1 VEPNEP
7 LTESSGEEKL
17 KNVYD
22 VFAERGF
29 VEQVTDEAELRCLL
43 QNEHVTCYIG
53 FDPTATSLHIGS
65 LVPIMALM
73 HMQEC
78 GHRPIILIGGG
89 TGLIGDPSGKSEM
102 RQILTREEI
111 DYNATCLQK
120 QLSRY
125 MDFGK
130 GKAILLNNAEWLTG
144 LKYIEFLRDI
154 GRHFS
159 VNKMLAAESYRT
171 RLETGLNFIE
181 FNYMLLQAYDFLHLF
196 THYGC
201 VLQMGGND
209 QWGNM
214 LAGSDLIR
222 RVEGKNAFS
231 ITFPLITTSH
241 GYKMGKTEKGTVWLD
256 PELTSPH
263 EYYQFWINTDDSDVE
278 RFLALFTFLPM
289 KEIEEVRNLIDS
301 RLNMAKAVLAFEAT
315 KITHGQ
321 EAAIAAWKMST
332 TAFNTKSVEKG
343 LFPSCSIPREADS
356 DVRGWAD
363 ITIPS
368 LTLKASGTVIP
379 STKKSR
385 AELEKG
391 IPAFKLACEV
401 GLAGTSG
408 EARRL
413 IAQGGIYVNDRPIEE
428 FDEKITINDLNEH
441 GEIHLRKGK
450 KKHALITVK

>member
-1 VEPNEP
+1 
-7 LTESSGEEKL
+7 L

-22 VFAERGF
+22 VFTERGF
-29 VEQVTDEAELRCLL
+29 VEQVTDEAELRSLL

-111 DYNATCLQK
+111 DYNASCLQK
-120 QLSRY
+120 QLSTY

-256 PELTSPH
+256 AELTSPY

-321 EAAIAAWKMST
+321 EAAIAAWNMST

-343 LFPSCSIPREADS
+343 FFPSCSIPREADS
-356 DVRGWAD
+356 DVRGS
-363 ITIPS
+363 IS
-368 LTLKASGTVIP
+368 C
-379 STKKSR
+379 R
-385 AELEKG
+385 QE
-391 IPAFKLACEV
+391 
-401 GLAGTSG
+401 
-408 EARRL
+408 
-413 IAQGGIYVNDRPIEE
+413 
-428 FDEKITINDLNEH
+428 
-441 GEIHLRKGK
+441 
-450 KKHALITVK
+450 

>member
-1 VEPNEP
+1 M
-7 LTESSGEEKL
+7 

-22 VFAERGF
+22 VFTERGF
-29 VEQVTDEAELRCLL
+29 IEQVTDEAELRSLL

-73 HMQEC
+73 HMQEY

-111 DYNATCLQK
+111 YHNASCLQE

-130 GKAILLNNAEWLTG
+130 GKAILLNNADWLTE

-159 VNKMLAAESYRT
+159 VNKMLAAESYRM

-196 THYGC
+196 SNYGC

-231 ITFPLITTSH
+231 ITFPLITTAQ
-241 GYKMGKTEKGTVWLD
+241 GGKMGKTEKGTVWLD
-256 PELTSPH
+256 KELTIVH
-263 EYYQFWINTDDSDVE
+263 DYYQFWINTDDSDVE

-289 KEIEEVRNLIDS
+289 EEIREVRTLIDS
-301 RLNMAKAVLAFEAT
+301 RLNMAKSVLAFEAT
-315 KITHGQ
+315 KIAHGAD
-321 EAAIAAWKMST
+321 AAIAAWKMST
-332 TAFNTKSVEKG
+332 TAFNAKLVEKG
-343 LFPSCSIPREADS
+343 LFPSSDIPREADS
-356 DVRGWAD
+356 DVRAWGD

-368 LTLKASGTVIP
+368 LTLNASGTVIP

-385 AELEKG
+385 SELEKG

-401 GLAGTSG
+401 GLAATSG

-413 IAQGGIYVNDRPIEE
+413 IAQGGIYINDRPIAK
-428 FDEKITINDLNEH
+428 FDEKITISHLNEH

>member
-1 VEPNEP
+1 M
-7 LTESSGEEKL
+7 

-22 VFAERGF
+22 VFTERGF
-29 VEQVTDEAELRCLL
+29 VEQVTDEAELRSML

-111 DYNATCLQK
+111 DHNASCLQK

-125 MDFGK
+125 MHFGE

-159 VNKMLAAESYRT
+159 VNKMLAAESYRI

-196 THYGC
+196 TNYGC

-231 ITFPLITTSH
+231 MTFPLITTSH

-256 PELTSPH
+256 PELTSPY

-289 KEIEEVRNLIDS
+289 KEIKAVRNLIDS
-301 RLNMAKAVLAFEAT
+301 KLNMAKAVLAFEAT
-315 KITHGQ
+315 KITHGS
-321 EAAIAAWKMST
+321 EAAIAAWTASA
-332 TAFNTKSVEKG
+332 TAFGAKLLEVG
-343 LFPSCSIPREADS
+343 LFPSSDIPREGAKR
-356 DVRGWAD
+356 DVSAIR
-363 ITIPS
+363 S
-368 LTLKASGTVIP
+368 MM
-379 STKKSR
+379 KSR
-385 AELEKG
+385 SELEKG

-413 IAQGGIYVNDRPIEE
+413 IAQGGIYINDRPIEK
-428 FDEKITINDLNEH
+428 FDERITISHLNEH

-450 KKHALITVK
+450 KKHALITVT